1 MLPPIFPLLQSIRFV
16 RYFDWCSETLRFL
29 AQTVREKYI
38 WKLEFRF
45 QNTFYLL
52 FLFSFALNIYI
63 YIYACSLVFLVWAL
77 WHGLDDTTYVRSLG
91 VAIWPYLH
99 PSISTALMRP
109 RRPKQY
115 CLQLVI
121 YICIYLYIL
130 HMYVCMYVYLVLW
143 LLKHYE
149 KDKLHANPQKNL
161 YLMYLIQFHV
171 LEVHVQTVRP
181 WVIVCIKW
189 ISCLHLSSSV

>member
-1 MLPPIFPLLQSIRFV
+1 MIHSAFQLVDHCKFIHPQKRPFQSSKRKARNQEKIVVPSYLLGQTSLDLCAQTRREHLKGNQRQVNKKTQCKQSRKTKEISQSAQQNETDARIEKLPALGILLFTLSPEMLPPIFPLLQSVRFV

-29 AQTVREKYI
+29 AQTVREKY
-38 WKLEFRF
+38 FRF

-52 FLFSFALNIYI
+52 FL
-63 YIYACSLVFLVWAL
+63 
-77 WHGLDDTTYVRSLG
+77 
-91 VAIWPYLH
+91 
-99 PSISTALMRP
+99 
-109 RRPKQY
+109 
-115 CLQLVI
+115 
-121 YICIYLYIL
+121 
-130 HMYVCMYVYLVLW
+130 

-181 WVIVCIKW
+181 
-189 ISCLHLSSSV
+189 